1 MSQDVLDTRPNPE
14 IIAVVS
20 ALDGTGKTTTVVN
33 LAVAFAASGNRVLV
47 VDLDPRGSS
56 GASFILGWHGQ
67 GGAARL
73 LTEAI
78 ITREM
83 IAATEI
89 PDLYLL
95 PAEDSLGGIERRLST
110 VGDSRTRLAQGLET
124 LRALPLCFDIVLI
137 NCPSNLGLITL
148 NVLVAAHWILVPVSI
163 QALPGIPS
171 LLTAIQRL
179 RGGMRQPLRGVYLFA
194 TQCTQEDLKTVLLQ
208 GYGSVTLSKEIPW
221 SEKIR
226 EASQHGK
233 PVLVYAPHDPVSI
246 AYLELAASLL
256 DLFDAAEKNQPAPL
270 FLPAQRSGLLQRLSS
285 TTVHRLP
292 SREQSRKGMTYSAK
306 ETMEKRIQAW
316 LLDPSCLLYDPEEVK
331 LHPECQVLEQL
342 LELTHQSIPRVS
354 AHPLPLLSVTTEGN
368 ILPPQS
374 VAPGLQTLSQPVS
387 SKSAWPIVPFTLFGG
402 FLVLLLIAVFFSL
415 MPSTLRFEMAAWL
428 IGPEQYWNAGS
439 TFLLRSDE
447 VSYRELVF
455 GTQLIGNNRNS
466 LQICRTEAQSKGL
479 VVNCVVAIP
488 PK

>member
-1 MSQDVLDTRPNPE
+1 MSQDTLDTRPGPE

-20 ALDGTGKTTTVVN
+20 ALNGTGKTTTVVN

-47 VDLDPRGSS
+47 IDLDPRGGS
-56 GASFILGWHGQ
+56 GASLILGWHGQ
-67 GGAARL
+67 GGTARL
-73 LTEAI
+73 LTEAV

-95 PAEDSLGGIERRLST
+95 PAEDSLGSVERRLST

-124 LRALPLCFDIVLI
+124 LRALPICFDIVLI

-163 QALPGIPS
+163 QALPGVPA

-179 RGGMRQPLRGVYLFA
+179 RGGMRQALRGVYLFA
-194 TQCTQEDLKTVLLQ
+194 TQCTQEDLKTALLQ
-208 GYGSVTLSKEIPW
+208 GYSSVTLSKEIPW
-221 SEKIR
+221 SEKIQ
-226 EASQHGK
+226 EASQYGK

-246 AYLELAASLL
+246 AYLELASSLL
-256 DLFDAAEKNQPAPL
+256 DLFDSAEKTQSAPL
-270 FLPAQRSGLLQRLSS
+270 FLPAQRSGLLQRLSPA
-285 TTVHRLP
+285 TVHRLP
-292 SREQSRKGMTYSAK
+292 SRDQSQKGMTPK

-316 LLDPSCLLYDPEEVK
+316 LLDPSCLLYDPEEAK

-342 LELTHQSIPRVS
+342 LELTHQSTPRVS
-354 AHPLPLLSVTTEGN
+354 AHPLPLLSVSTGGN

-387 SKSAWPIVPFTLFGG
+387 SKSAWAIVPFTLFGS
-402 FLVLLLIAVFFSL
+402 FLVFLLIAVFFSL
-415 MPSTLRFEMAAWL
+415 MPTTLRFEMAAWL

-466 LQICRTEAQSKGL
+466 LQTCRTEAQSKGS